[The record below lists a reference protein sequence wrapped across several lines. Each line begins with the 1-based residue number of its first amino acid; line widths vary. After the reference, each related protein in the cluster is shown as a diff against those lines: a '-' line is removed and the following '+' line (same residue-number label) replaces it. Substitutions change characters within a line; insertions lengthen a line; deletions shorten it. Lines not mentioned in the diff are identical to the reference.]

1 MQVLKYH
8 RHFYNK
14 CILTSRVL
22 EIVVALVVEHL
33 VGRQVHRRVQQ
44 LKRHRGLKGEIHK
57 IVSFF
62 VDVVP
67 QRIYYRSRVIIV
79 WSHKSKGTS
88 KFLYMYTL
96 GANICL
102 RTEHFKWP

>member
-1 MQVLKYH
+1 MLNSFKKMFSDKRVRNVGQATMQVLKYH

-33 VGRQVHRRVQQ
+33 VGRQIHRRVQQ

-62 VDVVP
+62 VDGFS
-67 QRIYYRSRVIIV
+67 QRP
-79 WSHKSKGTS
+79 H
-88 KFLYMYTL
+88 
-96 GANICL
+96 
-102 RTEHFKWP
+102 